1 MLIRQFRKM
10 RVTSGILLSKAR
22 NRNVTNDSI
31 PTFGVF
37 YSFFRTYDN
46 DNNEPLRSQ
55 TCRVNKKNLRSQN
68 KTILFWSALQVQ
80 FKNTFRN
87 AIRIIILLIKLYQA
101 LTSAPTKNA
110 SANKCSPWLEWLEEH
125 FRYATLIL
133 GLKFGYALLE
143 FWQTFCFFWLL

>member
-68 KTILFWSALQVQ
+68 KTRFYFDQPYKCNLKIHLEMQYYYFANKVISSLDISTKKKTPPQINVHHDLNDL
-80 FKNTFRN
+80 KNT
-87 AIRIIILLIKLYQA
+87 LDMQ
-101 LTSAPTKNA
+101 
-110 SANKCSPWLEWLEEH
+110 H
-125 FRYATLIL
+125 
-133 GLKFGYALLE
+133 
-143 FWQTFCFFWLL
+143 